1 MRMPFSHSMVKMKN
15 MARSPYLHPRRMR
28 RGVRQSARGQ
38 PERHGSAR
46 DPQRA
51 DLEGRSRTWDGLDS
65 GIPAGRAAFTVL
77 KSAYVNR
84 MRSELDDVDLK
95 SFGLVTEGDTLTNA
109 GALLAD
115 QPLVRCSRVFCTR
128 FTGEHENDFADTAE
142 YEGSLLALLRETQAF
157 VKRHTAESWEK
168 TSNSRIE
175 RRSHSER
182 AVEETLVNALIHR
195 SYLEL
200 GSEVHVDMYNDCMKV
215 RSPSG
220 QIGVSLPDNVI
231 KNRVRSE
238 RRNPIIADVFD
249 RMSLMER
256 RGSGLREIC
265 TATASE
271 DAYRPEFMPRFE
283 TGENWF
289 TVTLYNMNYVE
300 ADTVG
305 TQVGTP
311 SCNIMPGIS
320 TSFFDALAC

>member
-1 MRMPFSHSMVKMKN
+1 M
-15 MARSPYLHPRRMR
+15 
-28 RGVRQSARGQ
+28 
-38 PERHGSAR
+38 
-46 DPQRA
+46 
-51 DLEGRSRTWDGLDS
+51 
-65 GIPAGRAAFTVL
+65 
-77 KSAYVNR
+77 
-84 MRSELDDVDLK
+84 
-95 SFGLVTEGDTLTNA
+95 
-109 GALLAD
+109 
-115 QPLVRCSRVFCTR
+115 
-128 FTGEHENDFADTAE
+128 
-142 YEGSLLALLRETQAF
+142 
-157 VKRHTAESWEK
+157 
-168 TSNSRIE
+168 
-175 RRSHSER
+175 
-182 AVEETLVNALIHR
+182 NALIHR

-215 RSPSG
+215 RSPG
-220 QIGVSLPDNVI
+220 GKIGVPLPDNVI

-271 DAYRPEFMPRFE
+271 DAYRPEFMPRLE

>member
-1 MRMPFSHSMVKMKN
+1 M
-15 MARSPYLHPRRMR
+15 
-28 RGVRQSARGQ
+28 
-38 PERHGSAR
+38 
-46 DPQRA
+46 
-51 DLEGRSRTWDGLDS
+51 
-65 GIPAGRAAFTVL
+65 
-77 KSAYVNR
+77 
-84 MRSELDDVDLK
+84 
-95 SFGLVTEGDTLTNA
+95 
-109 GALLAD
+109 
-115 QPLVRCSRVFCTR
+115 RCSRVFCTR

-168 TSNSRIE
+168 TPNSRIE

-200 GSEVHVDMYNDCMKV
+200 GSEMHVDMYNDCMKV

-220 QIGVSLPDNVI
+220 KIGVPLPNDVI
-231 KNRVRSE
+231 KNRVRNE
-238 RRNPIIADVFD
+238 GRNPIIADVFE

-271 DAYRPEFMPRFE
+271 DAYRPESMPRLE

-311 SCNIMPGIS
+311 SCNTMPGIS